1 MDNQLPKPLII
12 AISLVQGIVL
22 TLLYQ
27 SVEQG
32 IWPATAPV
40 WLTSLTTLAISF
52 PLLTLLCITKSNIR
66 DTVKYLV
73 PFCFLVSVL
82 GGYVGYQQEPV
93 EFVNNGGVIA
103 IFCFTSLLASFKA
116 LMYVQQ
122 YVSKQAIT
130 YSSLFRLSWRNFII
144 FGECWLFVAIFWGI
158 LHLGA
163 GLFAVLEINI
173 FKELL
178 RQDWFV
184 IPVLNV
190 AFGFAIIVFRNIIH
204 TVDNISTIL
213 QTLIKFLLPALT
225 IVSLAFLATLPFTG
239 LATLWKTGSG
249 SLLVMWLQALTLFFV
264 NAVYKDD
271 SHQRPYSQL
280 LHRLIFIGVALL
292 PIYSVI
298 AAYGLWLR
306 IEQYGLTIDRCWAL
320 LVWFLLACF
329 SMGYLFGI
337 LRKKDAW
344 LETLCKVNVSMGLV
358 FLAAMLLVNSPLL
371 NFQSISANSQLAR
384 LHDGKVTYENFDY
397 HYFGNSLGRQG
408 YLKLQEIKEE
418 LRQTH
423 PEKVTIIERMYVNY
437 QHNREYQ
444 RTKQEDSNIEEFE
457 AFVTFWPSKGHFP
470 SEMIKAVYDQVST
483 REWENFKSNSY
494 YFVAQDLN
502 DDQQAEH
509 IVITENN
516 HSTSA
521 HLWQLVEE
529 KWQSKY
535 MQSYN
540 PEKNHYLKEQL
551 LENNVEAITPK
562 WKHLKI
568 GNLTFKASTD

>member
-12 AISLVQGIVL
+12 AISLFQGIVL

-27 SVEQG
+27 SVEHNF
-32 IWPATAPV
+32 WPATEPV
-40 WLTSLTTLAISF
+40 WLTSLTTLAISL
-52 PLLTLLCITKSNIR
+52 PLLTLLCITKSNIPN
-66 DTVKYLV
+66 TVKYLV
-73 PFCFLVSVL
+73 PFCLLLSVL

-93 EFVNNGGVIA
+93 EFVNNEGVIA
-103 IFCFTSLLASFKA
+103 TFCFTALLASFKG

-122 YVSKQAIT
+122 YVSKQLVT
-130 YSSLFRLSWRNFII
+130 YSALFRLSWRNFII
-144 FGECWLFVAIFWGI
+144 FGECWLFVGIFFGI

-163 GLFAVLEINI
+163 GLFAVLEIDI

-178 RQDWFV
+178 RKDWFV

-190 AFGFAIIVFRNIIH
+190 AFGFAIIIFRNIIH

-271 SHQRPYSQL
+271 SHQRPYGHL

-320 LVWFLLACF
+320 LVWFLLTCF
-329 SMGYLFGI
+329 SVGYLFGI
-337 LRKKDAW
+337 LKKKDAW

-397 HYFGNSLGRQG
+397 NYFGYSLGRQG
-408 YLKLQEIKEE
+408 YLELQELKEE
-418 LRQTH
+418 IRQTH

-437 QHNREYQ
+437 QRNREYE
-444 RTKQEDSNIEEFE
+444 RNMQENGNIEEFE
-457 AFVTFWPSKGHFP
+457 AFVTYWPSNAHFP
-470 SEMIKAVYDQVST
+470 SEMIEAVYDQVST
-483 REWENFKSNSY
+483 REWESFKSNSY

-502 DDQQAEH
+502 DDQQVEH

-521 HLWQLVEE
+521 NYWRLING
-529 KWQSKY
+529 KWQPQY

-540 PEKNHYLKEQL
+540 PENNHYLKEQL
-551 LENNVEAITPK
+551 LENNVEAVAPA
-562 WKHLKI
+562 WKQLKV
-568 GNLTFKASTD
+568 GNLIFKMPAD